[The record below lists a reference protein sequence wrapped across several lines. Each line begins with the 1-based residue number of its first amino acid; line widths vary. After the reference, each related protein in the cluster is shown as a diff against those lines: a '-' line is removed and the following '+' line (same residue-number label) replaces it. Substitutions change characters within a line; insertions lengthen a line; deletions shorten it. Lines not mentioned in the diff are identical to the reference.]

1 MFTIIVKTQR
11 EFIHRY
17 KNAPEEVAF
26 LRNYHRHM
34 LHIEVELSVTHEER
48 ELEFFMVQR
57 RVNKCLD
64 ECIKLQYVDSSC
76 ESVAQ
81 ELADWLQDLYGTD
94 REIAVK
100 ILEDGEVG
108 GIYRV

>member
-48 ELEFFMVQR
+48 ELEFFMVLKR
-57 RVNKCLD
+57 LNRILNT
-64 ECIKLQYVDSSC
+64 IPMTYVDCSC
-76 ESVAQ
+76 ETIAEQVAK
-81 ELADWLQDLYGTD
+81 ELQDLYGANRDIT
-94 REIAVK
+94 VK
-100 ILEDGEVG
+100 VLEDGEVG